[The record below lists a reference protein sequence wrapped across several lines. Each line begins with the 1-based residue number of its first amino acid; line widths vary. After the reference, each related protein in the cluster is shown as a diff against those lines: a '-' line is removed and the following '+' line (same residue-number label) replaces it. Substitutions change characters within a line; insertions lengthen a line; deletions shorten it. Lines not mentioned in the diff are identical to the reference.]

1 MTLTLLWQ
9 LHSVYKKYN
18 CLDLIWH
25 IHRVDDQEV
34 DIWNHLWCDHIGLVW
49 ILILHK
55 TLFEQPDFPL
65 LDLDQD
71 QVYPGSIYFLWVM
84 YKSDILQILQP
95 LPVSCMYPFHLHP
108 KEKDCFD
115 YLLSLCIE
123 HMILLILQLLNF
135 SEYLPDDKCQCYYS
149 RSRMDFLFRLLDA
162 NNVQ

>member
-1 MTLTLLWQ
+1 MTLIYLWQ
-9 LHSVYKKYN
+9 MHSVYKKYN

-34 DIWNHLWCDHIGLVW
+34 DIWNHLWCGHIGLVW
-49 ILILHK
+49 ILIPHK

-71 QVYPGSIYFLWVM
+71 QVYARSIYFLGGM
-84 YKSDILQILQP
+84 CKFESP
-95 LPVSCMYPFHLHP
+95 LLVSCRYPFHLHP

-115 YLLSLCIE
+115 FLLSLCIE
-123 HMILLILQLLNF
+123 QTILLILQLLNF

-149 RSRMDFLFRLLDA
+149 RSRMDFLFHLLDA